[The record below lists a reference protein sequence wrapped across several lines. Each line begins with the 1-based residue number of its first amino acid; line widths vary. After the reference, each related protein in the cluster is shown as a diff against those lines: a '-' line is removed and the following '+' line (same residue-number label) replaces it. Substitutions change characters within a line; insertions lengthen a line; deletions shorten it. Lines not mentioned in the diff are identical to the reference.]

1 MVANAIKDSTKLST
15 TLCRLSPPSSPS
27 RARVRSVSYNAIAPV
42 ARPPSLNKPKSK
54 LLATLDAE
62 IPSWLS
68 GASSASLAEGGK
80 CLTGSSV
87 QDSKLVHPFFTNS
100 QSSAGPIRP
109 APRVR
114 SRTAPATSSM
124 TKGKARATAVTA
136 IAESDVENHPE
147 AVDDA
152 AISATIPLPPYSY
165 KNYTPTPA
173 VVYTPDEE
181 EANDLVQCLRGPVLG
196 FDLEWVVLFRRGKTP
211 TNHRTALV
219 QLCDSRM
226 ILLVHVSAMK
236 KFPEK
241 VKEII
246 ENKDIVKVGANIKND
261 GQKLFSDY
269 GILARNLVE
278 LGAMARQADPAFSE
292 TYKRSIV
299 SLARVVE
306 MYTQK
311 TLAKGKVRTS
321 NWEKTPLTEEQKFY
335 AANDA
340 HCALMVYNRLLKIA
354 ADRGVTV
361 DTELCGA
368 DLAEE
373 YQRKVATASSVDM
386 SPISLAEPSVEPL
399 STALTTRITET
410 ASGTSFSGSSTLQ
423 PKPRSGVYSR
433 PLVYMSEPS
442 SRPPSLS
449 ASAGTSTAASTT
461 STATRT
467 TGTGPRE
474 PPRPQHMRA
483 YNLWHHRNMPL
494 RDICATLRSRE
505 NPLAESTV
513 ISYVVRALQADPSLP
528 FSMERLKAFV
538 QLEAGSWARHRDWI
552 LQMDGY
558 VK

>member
-1 MVANAIKDSTKLST
+1 MAANALKDSTKLSS
-15 TLCRLSPPSSPS
+15 TLCRMSPPSSPS
-27 RARVRSVSYNAIAPV
+27 RARARSVSYTATAPTT
-42 ARPPSLNKPKSK
+42 RPPSLKPKSK

-68 GASSASLAEGGK
+68 GVSSASLAEGGNYLATNTSPPIPGPK
-80 CLTGSSV
+80 SV
-87 QDSKLVHPFFTNS
+87 HHFFTSS
-100 QSSAGPIRP
+100 QSSAGPVRP
-109 APRVR
+109 APRAS
-114 SRTAPATSSM
+114 SRTAPATSTM
-124 TKGKARATAVTA
+124 AKGKGRATAATIVA
-136 IAESDVENHPE
+136 GSDIENHPE
-147 AVDDA
+147 AAQDA
-152 AISATIPLPPYSY
+152 AAPVTIPLPPYSY
-165 KNYTPTPA
+165 KDYTPTPA
-173 VVYTPDEE
+173 VVYTSHEE
-181 EANDLVQCLRGPVLG
+181 EADDLVQCLRGPVIG

-241 VKEII
+241 VKELI
-246 ENKDIVKVGANIKND
+246 ENKDIAKVGANIKND
-261 GQKLFSDY
+261 GQKLFHDY

-278 LGAMARQADPAFSE
+278 LGAMAHQADPAFSK
-292 TYKRSIV
+292 TYKRTIV

-321 NWEKTPLTEEQKFY
+321 NWEKTPLSEEQKFY

-340 HCALMVYNRLLKIA
+340 HCALMVYKRLLEIA
-354 ADRGVTV
+354 AERGVSV
-361 DTELCGA
+361 DPRGA
-368 DLAEE
+368 DLAQE
-373 YQRKVATASSVDM
+373 YQRKVTSASVEDAERI
-386 SPISLAEPSVEPL
+386 SPAEPSVGSPSTSTTEPASGAS
-399 STALTTRITET
+399 ST
-410 ASGTSFSGSSTLQ
+410 SGTSQTKS
-423 PKPRSGVYSR
+423 RSRAYSR
-433 PLVYMSEPS
+433 PLVYTGERS
-442 SRPPSLS
+442 SRPPSS
-449 ASAGTSTAASTT
+449 SSSAGLSSTTT
-461 STATRT
+461 STSAASA
-467 TGTGPRE
+467 GPRE

-483 YNLWHHRNMPL
+483 YNLWHHRNMAL
-494 RDICATLRSRE
+494 HDICAALRSKD

-558 VK
+558 AR

>member
-1 MVANAIKDSTKLST
+1 MAANALKDSTKLSST
-15 TLCRLSPPSSPS
+15 ICRMSPPSSPS
-27 RARVRSVSYNAIAPV
+27 RTRARSASYTATTSVT
-42 ARPPSLNKPKSK
+42 RPPLSKPKSK
-54 LLATLDAE
+54 ILALLDAE
-62 IPSWLS
+62 IPNWLS
-68 GASSASLAEGGK
+68 GTSSASLAEGGK
-80 CLTGSSV
+80 SLATNASLAV
-87 QDSKLVHPFFTNS
+87 PEPTLAHPFFTNS
-100 QSSAGPIRP
+100 QSSTGPIRP

-114 SRTAPATSSM
+114 SRTAPTTSTM
-124 TKGKARATAVTA
+124 AKGKARATAATA
-136 IAESDVENHPE
+136 ILEDVENHPQTAE
-147 AVDDA
+147 DTIVP
-152 AISATIPLPPYSY
+152 ATIPLPPYSY
-165 KNYTPTPA
+165 KDYTPTPA

-226 ILLVHVSAMK
+226 ILLVQVSAMK

-246 ENKDIVKVGANIKND
+246 ESKDIVKVGANIKND
-261 GQKLFSDY
+261 GQKLFNDY

-278 LGAMARQADPAFSE
+278 LGAMARQADPAFSKV
-292 TYKRSIV
+292 YKRSIV

-321 NWEKTPLTEEQKFY
+321 NWEKTPLSEEQKFY

-340 HCALMVYNRLLKIA
+340 HCALMVYNRLLEIA
-354 ADRGVTV
+354 AERGVTV

-368 DLAEE
+368 DLAQE
-373 YQRKVATASSVDM
+373 YQRKVAAASAVDAGHTLLAGPSMESPSTATTAST
-386 SPISLAEPSVEPL
+386 AEPTSG
-399 STALTTRITET
+399 T
-410 ASGTSFSGSSTLQ
+410 ASGPSTSQ
-423 PKPRSGVYSR
+423 HKPRSATYSR
-433 PLVYMSEPS
+433 PLVYMGERS
-442 SRPPSLS
+442 SRPPSS
-449 ASAGTSTAASTT
+449 TGPNTATSTPTTTTTT
-461 STATRT
+461 SATSA
-467 TGTGPRE
+467 GPRE

-483 YNLWHHRNMPL
+483 YNLWHNRNMAL
-494 RDICATLRSRE
+494 RDICAALRSKD

-558 VK
+558 AK